1 MTDSAAPESNDGN
14 GKDHLLYPKSAE
26 ADRRNGANRR
36 PSFLNADGS
45 AVEPAAAAPP
55 PGREERK
62 GGRTAMLPFP
72 LDDADVAA
80 WEERLNKLPVII
92 RLGARFDLSD
102 RYAAQVHI
110 DQIRPDHLGG
120 LGVAALNGATIA
132 GIIDCAIGAAGVVH
146 FSGERAGTL
155 NLALNFM
162 KPVLGKRATARC
174 IATRK
179 TKTLLFTEAC
189 VLDQRGA
196 ICVTATGI
204 VSKVS

>member
-1 MTDSAAPESNDGN
+1 MTDSSAAPEKNGN
-14 GKDHLLYPKSAE
+14 STDHLLYPKSAE
-26 ADRRNGANRR
+26 AERRNGAVRR
-36 PSFLNADGS
+36 PAFLNADGT
-45 AVEPAAAAPP
+45 AAEPAAEPS
-55 PGREERK
+55 PGRGEQTR
-62 GGRTAMLPFP
+62 GRTATLPFP

-110 DQIRPDHLGG
+110 DEIRPDHLGG

-162 KPVLGKRATARC
+162 KPVLGKRVTARC
-174 IATRK
+174 IVTRK

-189 VLDQRGA
+189 VLDRRGSV
-196 ICVTATGI
+196 CVTATGI